1 MKNYLKFLAV
11 ATVAI
16 SIASCGDKKE
26 EKTEV
31 TVKTEETTPVNNE
44 AAAAEQLADLGAEL
58 FYGKGTCVTC
68 HKENEKSVGPS
79 IKEIAG
85 IYKEKGASIAAFIN
99 EESEAIV
106 DPAQYEVMKANFT
119 ITKAM
124 TQEER
129 NALQAYMMDL

>member
-16 SIASCGDKKE
+16 SMASCGDKKE
-26 EKTEV
+26 EKTDV
-31 TVKTEETTPVNNE
+31 TPKVEEKVVVNE
-44 AAAAEQLADLGAEL
+44 ADAAATALADLGAEI
-58 FYGKGTCVTC
+58 FYGKGTCATC
-68 HKENEKSVGPS
+68 HKENEKSVGPAIS
-79 IKEIAG
+79 QIAS
-85 IYKEKGASIAAFIN
+85 IYKEKGKSIAAFIN

-129 NALQAYMMDL
+129 NALEAYMMNL